1 VAIVGIGTERG
12 AIDAGVGASLI
23 GAGMIS
29 VLAFPL
35 LGTAF
40 AGAQSGPEL
49 SEAVAASPATEY

>member
-35 LGTAF
+35 SAF